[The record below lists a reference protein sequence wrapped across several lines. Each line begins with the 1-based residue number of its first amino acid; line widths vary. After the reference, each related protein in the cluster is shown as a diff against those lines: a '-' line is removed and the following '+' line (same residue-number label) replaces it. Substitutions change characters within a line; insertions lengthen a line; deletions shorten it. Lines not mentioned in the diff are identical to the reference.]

1 MDQLQYTTTGRKKGQ
16 HLTFE
21 ERVIIQTR
29 LKDGFSKRAIAREIG
44 CSPATVCNEINR
56 GTVALYNGKVFR
68 YKASVGQQ
76 TYEEHRKACGRHYDR
91 LEKSAFIEYVEQHFF
106 QDHWSLD
113 ACAGRALMDG
123 GFTRDQTVCTKTLY
137 GYADLGLLSIKNIDL
152 PDKLRRS
159 SRKKSSQKNK
169 RVLGRSIEER
179 PASVDS
185 REEFGH
191 WECDLVIGSKSGG
204 DEALLTMIERK
215 SREYWMIRIP
225 NRLPESVMAALET
238 LKSQYSEHF
247 SEVFQTITTDNG
259 SEFASLADLEKT
271 AKTLVYFAHPY
282 TSCEKGSVENHNGLI
297 RRFIPKGRRIDSYT
311 EEQLAEIE
319 VWANSLPRRL
329 LGYKT
334 PDEVF
339 EAELDK
345 IRSTHLWHEVAQARS
360 PSRLTLTSAFGGL
373 DCLLALCREATKG
386 CRQPPGRNPPIDIQ
400 KSCTIMQVGKEPEN
414 SPALSKTIFFC
425 LTSVF

>member
-1 MDQLQYTTTGRKKGQ
+1 MDPLQYTTTGRKKGQ

-68 YKASVGQQ
+68 YKALAGQQ
-76 TYEEHRKACGRHYDR
+76 AYEGHRLSCCRHYDC
-91 LEKSAFIEYVEQHFF
+91 LEKSRFLEYVERHFF
-106 QDHWSLD
+106 EDHWSLD
-113 ACAGRALMDG
+113 ACAGRALIDG

-137 GYADLGLLSIKNIDL
+137 GYADRGLIGIKNIDL
-152 PDKLRRS
+152 PSKLRRS
-159 SRKKSSQKNK
+159 PKKERARKHR

-191 WECDLVIGSKSGG
+191 WECDLVIGSRSGG
-204 DEALLTMIERK
+204 DDALLTMIERK
-215 SREYWMIRIP
+215 SREYWVIRIP
-225 NRLPESVMAALET
+225 DRLPGSVMAALET

-247 SEVFQTITTDNG
+247 SEVFKTITTDNG
-259 SEFASLADLEKT
+259 SEFASLADLEK
-271 AKTLVYFAHPY
+271 AAGTLVYFAHPY

-297 RRFIPKGRRIDSYT
+297 RRFIPKGKRIDSYSN
-311 EEQLAEIE
+311 EQLSKIE
-319 VWANSLPRRL
+319 LWANSLPRKL

-345 IRSTHLWHEVAQARS
+345 IY
-360 PSRLTLTSAFGGL
+360 
-373 DCLLALCREATKG
+373 AT
-386 CRQPPGRNPPIDIQ
+386 
-400 KSCTIMQVGKEPEN
+400 
-414 SPALSKTIFFC
+414 AA
-425 LTSVF
+425 